1 MATITKEMLTN
12 GIKDLAPLEKFGK
25 DLASKVQVQDS
36 RNPQRNITK
45 KEAMSTSQIRRF
57 FGAIKRIQADF
68 ENLKSEIIL
77 LEPKLAYAVGRDQ
90 GNSKIDEFYKEISPL
105 IREINEDEKKFKNFV
120 SIIEA
125 IVAYHKV
132 QGGK

>member
-1 MATITKEMLTN
+1 MATITKEMLTE
-12 GIKDLAPLEKFGK
+12 GIKDLIVLEKLGR
-25 DLASKVQVQDS
+25 DLATRTS
-36 RNPQRNITK
+36 T

-68 ENLKSEIIL
+68 KHLKGEIIL
-77 LEPKLAYAVGRDQ
+77 LEPKLAYAVGRDEKK
-90 GNSKIDEFYKEISPL
+90 SKIDEFYKEVSPL
-105 IREINEDEKKFKNFV
+105 IREIKEDEKKFKNFV
-120 SIIEA
+120 NIIEA